1 MINEYLSNVK
11 DALEVIEKA
20 ETNAINRAAEV
31 IADSIEKGSIL
42 HVFGCGHSH
51 MMSEEVFYR
60 AGGLV
65 PIHPIF
71 VENLMLHKGGTRSTL
86 FERKNGYAEAFM
98 PEQDIRQGDVVI
110 VVSTSGRNPV
120 PIDVAR
126 ISKEKGAFVIGLTS
140 RQASVGQPSRHQ
152 KGQYLYEMVD
162 LVLDNHVKQ
171 GDAVM
176 HDEEHNI
183 SFGSISGILGLTMM
197 NTIVVEAIN
206 KLIQR
211 GIDPPIFNSGN
222 IDGSD
227 ESNKAL
233 IKRYKDRIPLL
244 DSLND
249 K

>member
-20 ETNAINRAAEV
+20 EANAINHAAEE
-31 IADSIEKGSIL
+31 IADSIEKGSII

-65 PIHPIF
+65 PIHPIL
-71 VENLMLHKGGTRSTL
+71 VEDLMLHKGGTRSTL
-86 FERKNGYAEAFM
+86 YERKNGYAESFM
-98 PEQDIRQGDVVI
+98 TDQDIRKGDVVI
-110 VVSTSGRNPV
+110 VISTSGRNPV

-126 ISKEKGAFVIGLTS
+126 VSKEKGAFVIGLTS
-140 RQASVGQPSRHQ
+140 RQASVGQPSRHER
-152 KGQYLYEMVD
+152 GSYLYEVVD

-176 HDEEHNI
+176 HDEENNI
-183 SFGSISGILGLTMM
+183 SFGSISSILGLSMM
-197 NTIVVEAIN
+197 NAIVVEAIN
-206 KLIQR
+206 KLIHR
-211 GIDPPIFNSGN
+211 GIDPPIFKSGN
-222 IDGSD
+222 VDGSD
-227 ESNKAL
+227 ESNQAL
-233 IKRYKDRIPLL
+233 IQLYKGRIPLL
-244 DSLND
+244 ESIRE